1 MNDTI
6 KPQQTSFA
14 MRNSMLE
21 DECQNLRGQ
30 GANKF
35 VHDQLMPK
43 SSSECDVSLPIPE
56 TEVSEDTQAVF
67 GKETDDFT

>member
-21 DECQNLRGQ
+21 DESVTIRTAGSNNFVTVN
-30 GANKF
+30 NKL
-35 VHDQLMPK
+35 VRD
-43 SSSECDVSLPIPE
+43 
-56 TEVSEDTQAVF
+56 
-67 GKETDDFT
+67 